1 MEDFMRDKE
10 EQIIKKRTYQLAIAG
25 FLFFMGI
32 RSMYLNFDM
41 ITTIVFAVLGL
52 SVLLNNKEDE

>member
-1 MEDFMRDKE
+1 MEDQE
-10 EQIIKKRTYQLAIAG
+10 EQLLKKRTYQLAIGG

-41 ITTIVFAVLGL
+41 FTTIVFGVLGV
-52 SVLLNNKEDE
+52 SVLLNNNENG

>member
-1 MEDFMRDKE
+1 MEDQE
-10 EQIIKKRTYQLAIAG
+10 EKLIKKRTYQLVIGG

-41 ITTIVFAVLGL
+41 FTTIVFGVLGV
-52 SVLLNNKEDE
+52 SVLLNIKEYE